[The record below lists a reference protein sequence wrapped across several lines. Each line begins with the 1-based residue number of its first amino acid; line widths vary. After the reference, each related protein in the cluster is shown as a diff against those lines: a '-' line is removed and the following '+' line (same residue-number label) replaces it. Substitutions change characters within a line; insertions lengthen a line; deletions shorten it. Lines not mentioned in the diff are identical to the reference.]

1 LQIRAGVLPFGASGV
16 EEFMVKPPKEILLE
30 QERFELRPKSGG
42 DLLSY
47 EVWGYQEKGRTVVT
61 RYNLAY
67 INHSICHVDN
77 GRVLGFDEIP
87 ARVAGNCQ
95 GNTRKEIMSK
105 VVIRTDDL
113 DGFFARAKDAARR
126 AGQAQEFEEKVTLS
140 FEDPQR
146 MFTVLSE
153 TRRRL
158 MSEVMREPKTIKE
171 LTTRLHRNRSAVTKD
186 VGMLEKMGLIV
197 SSRQSNPGHG
207 FQKVVQSIAPKIEMV
222 ATLG

>member
-1 LQIRAGVLPFGASGV
+1 
-16 EEFMVKPPKEILLE
+16 
-30 QERFELRPKSGG
+30 
-42 DLLSY
+42 
-47 EVWGYQEKGRTVVT
+47 
-61 RYNLAY
+61 
-67 INHSICHVDN
+67 
-77 GRVLGFDEIP
+77 
-87 ARVAGNCQ
+87 
-95 GNTRKEIMSK
+95 MSK
-105 VVIRTDDL
+105 VVVRTGDL

-126 AGQAQEFEEKVTLS
+126 ADQAQKFEEKVTLS

-171 LTTRLHRNRSAVTKD
+171 LTSRLHRNRSAVTKD
-186 VGMLEKMGLIV
+186 VGMLEKMGLLV
-197 SSRQSNPGHG
+197 SSRQLNPGHG